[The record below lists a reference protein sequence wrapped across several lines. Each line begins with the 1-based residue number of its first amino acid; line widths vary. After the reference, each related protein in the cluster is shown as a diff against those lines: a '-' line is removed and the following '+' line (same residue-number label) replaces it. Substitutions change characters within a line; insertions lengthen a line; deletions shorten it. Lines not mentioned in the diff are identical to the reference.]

1 MDQTMMKHE
10 EIWWIHCCLN
20 DLSQI
25 FWGSHCAK
33 LSAGAGAGTA
43 GAGAWKLC
51 IARLIFCDYAELKLI
66 TLYYTTLHYT
76 ILYFFFCWQGT
87 RKKSAG
93 SEPNIKQK

>member
-1 MDQTMMKHE
+1 MMKHE

-66 TLYYTTLHYT
+66 TLYYTTLYYT
-76 ILYFFFCWQGT
+76 VLFFLLARHQEEICRF
-87 RKKSAG
+87 
-93 SEPNIKQK
+93 